1 MKIEIRKKKDFYAGL
16 VFFLFG
22 GLAVA
27 VARGYPMGTTARMG
41 PGYFPTVLGGILV
54 LLGLV
59 ISARSLLGTRGDSVK
74 GWALRPLFFI
84 LIGVLAFAF
93 LVDRLGL
100 VLAILV
106 LILLSCLG
114 GEEFRLREAAL
125 LFLVLAA
132 LSVSIFFYGLQLPF
146 KVWPL

>member
-1 MKIEIRKKKDFYAGL
+1 MKIEIRSKKDFYAGL
-16 VFFLFG
+16 VYFLFG
-22 GLAVA
+22 GPAVA
-27 VARGYPMGTTARMG
+27 IARGYPMGTAACMG

-59 ISARSLLGTRGDSVK
+59 ISARSVLEGKGDSVK
-74 GWALRPLFFI
+74 GWAVRPLFFI
-84 LIGVLAFAF
+84 LSGVLAFAF
-93 LVDRLGL
+93 LVDRVGL